1 MRPGIAGSVAA
12 AAIVVVSL
20 ANTAR
25 PAREFLRSRSVQR
38 DPISAHQRELLHA
51 KSVVRGLGVDQLA
64 YFDEEPG
71 WQTIEAVGEY
81 YAVQYA
87 VAPAI
92 LRRDSHE
99 DRFALVNFRL
109 SHEPTSRPG
118 YTLVEEL
125 GAGLA
130 LYRKP

>member
-1 MRPGIAGSVAA
+1 MRPGFAGSIAA
-12 AAIVVVSL
+12 GAIMVVSL

-25 PAREFLRSRSVQR
+25 PARDFLRRRPIQQ
-38 DPISAHQRELLHA
+38 DPLSAHQRELLHA
-51 KSVVRGLGVDQLA
+51 KSVVNGLGVEHLA

-92 LRRDSHE
+92 LRRDSQD

-109 SHEPTSRPG
+109 SHKPTPQQG
-118 YTLVEEL
+118 YTFMEEL

-130 LYRKP
+130 LYQKP